1 MNIHIAQYY
10 QNGLMNKT
18 RRTLFNFFFGA
29 VTCLLLVG
37 FASTPAFSRSAAPTQ
52 TASTLVANSS
62 PLAQSMPQFDLLNQQ
77 MEEMLSDANSR
88 LIAQGLPASSMTR
101 YVAVLSKN
109 GVVGSTPSTSAFT
122 AAGAALVGDRL
133 MVRGNFSNLS
143 SGLRDYA
150 TDPLDPPNPNI
161 TSGIHI
167 HRGEPAANG
176 PFQYALEVSPDAS
189 GLSGQFGGEYT
200 LTSEQLQALASGTL
214 YVDLHTKQN
223 RAGEMRGI
231 LLPY

>member
-1 MNIHIAQYY
+1 
-10 QNGLMNKT
+10 MNKT
-18 RRTLFNFFFGA
+18 HRTLFNFFFGA

-37 FASTPAFSRSAAPTQ
+37 LASTPVFSRSAVSTQ
-52 TASTLVANSS
+52 SASTLVVNSS
-62 PLAQSMPQFDLLNQQ
+62 PRAQAMPRFDLLNQQ
-77 MEEMLSDANSR
+77 MEEILSEANSM
-88 LIAQGLPASSMTR
+88 LIAQGLPASAMTR
-101 YVAVLSKN
+101 YVAVLSKS
-109 GVVGSTPSTSAFT
+109 GVVGSSPSTSAFT

-167 HRGEPAANG
+167 HRGEPTANG
-176 PFQYALEVSPDAS
+176 PFQYALEVSPNAD

-200 LTSEQLQALASGTL
+200 LTSEQLQALSNGTL
-214 YVDLHTKQN
+214 YVDLHTKRN
-223 RAGEMRGI
+223 RAGEMRGT